1 MKKKELK
8 NLAVKI
14 AKCERIINSSS
25 SSEEER
31 KRAAQEMFKLSNGVQ
46 GIEDLT
52 LLDEMIID
60 ILEKNS

>member
-14 AKCERIINSSS
+14 A
-25 SSEEER
+25 
-31 KRAAQEMFKLSNGVQ
+31 AAEKALQNTKDQNVIHEVQDEIFKLSSKVHD
-46 GIEDLT
+46 IEDIM
-52 LLDEMIID
+52 LLDEMIQE

>member
-14 AKCERIINSSS
+14 AAAEEMLQNSKDQNVIH
-25 SSEEER
+25 E
-31 KRAAQEMFKLSNGVQ
+31 AQEEIFKLSSKVHD
-46 GIEDLT
+46 IEDMM
-52 LLDEMIID
+52 LLDEMIQE